1 MELFTGESL
10 ISQADNGEITLTTH
24 RIWQKSSKGSATH
37 KTSIMLEHITS
48 AEMDEVVKYGYL
60 GVAILALFIAIG
72 SEKYEIGIGAV
83 FFFILYRITKKSYI
97 CIKSPS
103 ATIQFD
109 TSGLTTE
116 SIESIINKIEK
127 AKHERLVK
135 LNKG

>member
-1 MELFTGESL
+1 M
-10 ISQADNGEITLTTH
+10 
-24 RIWQKSSKGSATH
+24 
-37 KTSIMLEHITS
+37 
-48 AEMDEVVKYGYL
+48 
-60 GVAILALFIAIG
+60 AILALFIAIS

-103 ATIQFD
+103 ATIKFD